1 LFRFLAVT
9 WITALLERLMTNCS
23 DIAGF
28 RQLAW
33 RPADPIQSRPRTF
46 RFFALRQMQMTTYLY
61 LLTAV
66 VFETIGT
73 SALQASEQF
82 TKPMPL
88 LLTAVCYA
96 ATFYFLSL
104 TLRVMPVGVAYAL
117 WSGLG
122 IVLIALIGLAWF
134 GQKLDAPALIGLAMI
149 IAGVAVINLFSNTV
163 AH

>member
-1 LFRFLAVT
+1 MA
-9 WITALLERLMTNCS
+9 
-23 DIAGF
+23 
-28 RQLAW
+28 
-33 RPADPIQSRPRTF
+33 
-46 RFFALRQMQMTTYLY
+46 TYLY

-82 TKPMPL
+82 TRPKPL
-88 LLTAVCYA
+88 LLTAACYA

-104 TLRVMPVGVAYAL
+104 TLRVMPVGVAYAI

-122 IVLIALIGLAWF
+122 IVLIALIGRGWF
-134 GQKLDAPALIGLAMI
+134 GQKLDTPALIGLAMI
-149 IAGVAVINLFSNTV
+149 IAGVAVINLFSKTV